1 MISFLPIGGGN
12 EIGANSYYLNFNGNG
27 IILDCGIHPQK
38 TGLQSLPDFNLLND
52 KQIDSCLISHA
63 HQDHIGSLPFLIK
76 KFPYVKIITTPQTRA
91 IAELTLH
98 NSVSILKKEI
108 DDESFEFYS
117 HDEVDLLI
125 KMIEYKE
132 YEKQFELNSYHQLKD
147 SKVDVTFYD
156 AGHVLGSAGILL
168 ENNNHKFFYS
178 GDINLTDQTIQS
190 KAKLPKH
197 KIDTLILETTYGAT
211 DSDLLLNWQ
220 EESLRFAKEAN
231 KILNN
236 GGSILIPV
244 FSLGKMQEMLA
255 TVWHL
260 MTKRKLTTVD
270 IYTGGIGTKINR
282 VYDYNRYVVDRID
295 KEFELNSIPQKDYYE
310 ITNPEEFFSHPCI
323 VLASSGMMIKNTA
336 SYNFAKRFLRQNN
349 SAIFTVGYMEPESP
363 GYLIANSERGDKIQL
378 SDFDEATE
386 VKCEIKN
393 FKFSAHARR
402 EDLLKIVD
410 KLKPDNVILTHGDEE
425 AIDWVGSSI
434 LKKHKNIRLLIAE
447 IGKELKIFN

>member
-38 TGLQSLPDFNLLND
+38 TGLESLPNFDLLRD
-52 KQIDSCLISHA
+52 KSVDHCIISHA
-63 HQDHIGSLPFLIK
+63 HQDHIGALPFLVK

-91 IAELTLH
+91 LAELTLH

-108 DDESFEFYS
+108 EETDFEFYS

-125 KMIEYKE
+125 KMIDYKE
-132 YEKQFELNSYHQLKD
+132 YKNEIELNSFHQ
-147 SKVDVTFYD
+147 SVNAKVNCTFYD
-156 AGHVLGSAGILL
+156 AGHILGSAGIFL
-168 ENNNHKFFYS
+168 ENNDYKIFYT
-178 GDINLTDQTIQS
+178 GDINLTAQTLLS
-190 KAKLPKH
+190 AANLPET

-211 DSDLLLNWQ
+211 DSSLLLDWNS
-220 EESLRFAKEAN
+220 ESLRFAKEAN
-231 KILNN
+231 KILNQ

-255 TVWHL
+255 TIWQL
-260 MTKRKLTTVD
+260 MQKRKLTTVD
-270 IYTGGIGTKINR
+270 IYTGGLGTKVNR
-282 VYDYNRYVVDRID
+282 AYDYNRFVVNRVDSD
-295 KEFELNSIPQKDYYE
+295 FELNTIPQKDYYE
-310 ITNPEEFFSHPCI
+310 ISNPEEFFKHPCI
-323 VLASSGMMIKNTA
+323 VLASSGMMIKGT
-336 SYNFAKRFLRQNN
+336 SSFVFTKSWLKQKD
-349 SAIFTVGYMEPESP
+349 SAIFTVGYMDTNTP
-363 GYLIANSERGDKIQL
+363 GYVITNSERGDKIQL
-378 SDFDEATE
+378 TDFDELAE

-425 AIDWVGSSI
+425 AIDWIGASI
-434 LKKHKNIRLLIAE
+434 LKKNKNIKVYTAIA
-447 IGKELKIFN
+447 GKEIKF

>member
-76 KFPYVKIITTPQTRA
+76 KIPYVKIITTPQTRA

-98 NSVSILKKEI
+98 NSVSILKKEL
-108 DDESFEFYS
+108 DDEMFEFYS
-117 HDEVDLLI
+117 HDEIDLLI

-132 YEKQFELNSYHQLKD
+132 YDKQFELNSYHQLKD

-156 AGHVLGSAGILL
+156 AGHVVGSAGILL
-168 ENNNHKFFYS
+168 ENNNHKIFYS

-255 TVWHL
+255 TIWLL
-260 MTKRKLTTVD
+260 MQKSKLTTVD

-295 KEFELNSIPQKDYYE
+295 KEFELSSIPQKDYYE
-310 ITNPEEFFSHPCI
+310 ITSSEEFFSHPCI

-363 GYLIANSERGDKIQL
+363 GYLIANSKRGNKIQL
-378 SDFDEATE
+378 SDFDEAIE

-410 KLKPDNVILTHGDEE
+410 KLKPDNVILTHGDDE

-434 LKKHKNIRLLIAE
+434 LKKHKKIRLLIAE